1 MQAALVVVAKAFPF
15 KIQSL
20 YLHRPVQ
27 FHLYRPIFISN
38 QAFHMELFNEHSTI
52 PTLLRNVIA
61 NIHSPRETFLIH
73 KKSTVWEEISYM
85 HTLDC
90 ADAVSS
96 FFLSKGINKGDR
108 MGLMIDNSPEYVYY
122 DQGIQ
127 QIGAINVS
135 IYPTLSEHEV
145 AYIINDSGMR
155 AILAG
160 NTFLFKKILKIAA
173 NCRCLEYIIPAFP
186 EYQKV
191 TVPEDI
197 KAEIVSFDEILNR
210 SGKITAAER
219 AQIDAVR
226 STIRP
231 TDISSLIY
239 TSGTT
244 GTPKGVML
252 SHSNFVENVKV
263 CLQQIPVIDETDTFL
278 SFLPLSHV
286 FERTATYHV
295 CCAQGCKVA
304 FAQSLELL
312 AKNMAEIRPTVMNCV
327 PRLLEKIHDKAIK
340 SGTSGGGLKSKI
352 FLWALEAG
360 QDYRQEKEAG
370 KNPGIIR
377 SAKKT
382 IAEKLV
388 FSKIKEKTGGRL
400 KFMISGGAALPK
412 NVGEFF
418 GNLGIK
424 ILEGFGLTETSPV
437 MAVTEFHRQIYGT
450 VGRVIPGIEVGI
462 QNVESKQMIS
472 IQTHESFE
480 EDFEC
485 AEGEIIVRGHCVMQ
499 GYFNK
504 PAETAEAI
512 DKDDWFHTGDIGRFY
527 KGNLQITDRLKN
539 MIVNAYGKN
548 VYPTPVESI
557 YMKSLKIDQIFL
569 IGDKRE
575 YLTAI
580 VIPNKENLQEAFD
593 LPESFFQQGGVF
605 INEKEIIDWI
615 GQDLRKLSGELAK
628 FERIKNFKIKRNPFS
643 IEEGEITPTLKAKRK
658 VIEAKYAGVINEMYS
673 GVVDTD

>member
-1 MQAALVVVAKAFPF
+1 MV
-15 KIQSL
+15 S
-20 YLHRPVQ
+20 
-27 FHLYRPIFISN
+27 
-38 QAFHMELFNEHSTI
+38 FNEFSTV
-52 PTLLRNVIA
+52 PSLLRNVVE
-61 NIHSPRETFLIH
+61 NIHKPEDTFLIH
-73 KKSTVWEEISYM
+73 KKGEIWEEISYQF
-85 HTLDC
+85 TLDA
-90 ADAVSS
+90 ADSVAA
-96 FFLSKGINKGDR
+96 FCLDKGVVKGDR
-108 MGLMIDNSPEYVYY
+108 MGLMIENSPEYVYY

-145 AYIINDSGMR
+145 EYIINDSGIK
-155 AILAG
+155 AILIG
-160 NTFLFKKILKIAA
+160 NAFLLKKVLKIANSCKA
-173 NCRCLEYIIPAFP
+173 LLYIIPAFE
-186 EYQKV
+186 EYTKV
-191 TVPEDI
+191 VLPPDLRAKVIYFNDI
-197 KAEIVSFDEILNR
+197 LSNQGSLEAGVL
-210 SGKITAAER
+210 GKIRE
-219 AQIDAVR
+219 
-226 STIRP
+226 IRESLRP
-231 TDISSLIY
+231 ADTSSLIY

-252 SHSNFVENVKV
+252 SHNNFVKNVEV
-263 CLQQIPVIDETDTFL
+263 CLQQIPVIDETETFL

-295 CCAQGCKVA
+295 CCAQGCKIA

-312 AKNMAEIRPTVMNCV
+312 AKNMGEVRPTVMSCV

-340 SGTSGGGLKSKI
+340 SGTSAGGTKAKI
-352 FLWALEAG
+352 FLWAIDIG
-360 QDYRQEKEAG
+360 QEYRQKKEAG
-370 KNPGIIR
+370 SSPGLIL
-377 SAKKT
+377 SLKKA

-437 MAVTEFHRQIYGT
+437 MSVTEYHRQVYGT
-450 VGRVIPGIEVGI
+450 VGRVIPGIEIGI
-462 QNVESKQMIS
+462 QDVGTKHMVNV
-472 IQTHESFE
+472 QTHDSFN
-480 EDFEC
+480 EDFIC
-485 AEGEIIVRGHCVMQ
+485 DEGEILVRGHCVMQ

-512 DKDDWFHTGDIGRFY
+512 DKDQWFHTGDIGRFY

-548 VYPTPVESI
+548 VYPTPVENT
-557 YMKSLKIDQIFL
+557 YLKSLKIDQLFL

-580 VIPNKENLQEAFD
+580 VIPNQENLQEAFN
-593 LPESFFQQGGVF
+593 LPASFFAKTDLF
-605 INEKEIIDWI
+605 IEDKEIVDWI
-615 GQDLRKLSGELAK
+615 GKDIKKYAADLAK
-628 FERIKNFKIKRNPFS
+628 FERVKNFKIKRTPFS
-643 IEEGEITPTLKAKRK
+643 MEEGEITPTMKPKRK
-658 VIEAKYAGVINEMYS
+658 VIEKKYAEVINDMYTES
-673 GVVDTD
+673 VEAD

>member
-1 MQAALVVVAKAFPF
+1 MQAAPAVVAKAFPF

-27 FHLYRPIFISN
+27 LHLYRPIFISN

-52 PTLLRNVIA
+52 PTLLRNVIT

-73 KKSTVWEEISYM
+73 KKNTVWEEISYM

-96 FFLSKGINKGDR
+96 YFLSKGINKGDR
-108 MGLMIDNSPEYVYY
+108 MGLMIENSLEYVYY

-186 EYQKV
+186 EYQKI

-197 KAEIVSFDEILNR
+197 KAEIISFDEILNR
-210 SGKITAAER
+210 SGKITAAELAR
-219 AQIDAVR
+219 IDAAR
-226 STIRP
+226 STVLP

-295 CCAQGCKVA
+295 CCAQGCKIA

-352 FLWALEAG
+352 FLWALETG

-462 QNVESKQMIS
+462 QDVESKQMIS
-472 IQTHESFE
+472 VQTHESFQ

-580 VIPNKENLQEAFD
+580 VIPNKENLREAFD
-593 LPESFFQQGGVF
+593 LPESFFQQAEVF

-658 VIEAKYAGVINEMYS
+658 VIEAKYAGVINEMYA
-673 GVVDTD
+673 GAVDAD